1 MAWRE
6 ATVLAS
12 RPHREVDRLITL
24 FGPSLGRCEAVAR
37 GTRKPTSKLAASL
50 EPFTGVRIEL
60 VPGRTWP
67 TVIHVD
73 VRAARRRLRSQ
84 LGGLAQAG
92 FVVALAEALVR
103 AEDRNP
109 RLFTLVERELQRID
123 RSAGE
128 RLAPADAL
136 ALALFTLRAVSAAG
150 WRPDFDRCAVCHRP
164 LGTGGAAF
172 HGHPFGVA
180 HGACLRGGV
189 RVSPATRRYLT
200 VRLARPT
207 RTPIVVGRMAA
218 REVGAIAA
226 SALTA
231 VLERPLTA
239 TRFLRAMQR
248 QRSGD
253 SHRRLV
259 S

>member
-1 MAWRE
+1 MAWHE
-6 ATVLAS
+6 ATVLTS

-24 FGPSLGRCEAVAR
+24 FGPSLGRCEVLAR
-37 GTRKPTSKLAASL
+37 GARKPTSKLAASL

-73 VRAARRRLRSQ
+73 VRAARRRLRLQ

-103 AEDRNP
+103 AEDRNL

-128 RLAPADAL
+128 RLVPADAL
-136 ALALFTLRAVSAAG
+136 ALALLTLRALSVAG
-150 WRPDFDRCAVCHRP
+150 WRPDFDRCTVCRRP
-164 LGTGGAAF
+164 LGAAAAAF

-180 HGACLRGGV
+180 HVACRRGGV
-189 RVSPATRRYLT
+189 RVSSATRRYLT
-200 VRLARPT
+200 VRLSRPT
-207 RTPIVVGRMAA
+207 RTPVVVGRIVA
-218 REVGAIAA
+218 REVGAIAS

-231 VLERPLTA
+231 VLERPLAA
-239 TRFLRAMQR
+239 TRFLRAVMHQR
-248 QRSGD
+248 GGD